1 MWQFHEPLKPGL
13 ERTVH
18 AEPVA
23 RIVRSNPLA
32 NFLFFFY
39 KNNLTQFYST

>member
-1 MWQFHEPLKPGL
+1 MWQFREPLKPGL
-13 ERTVH
+13 DRTVH

-32 NFLFFFY
+32 ILFLFY
-39 KNNLTQFYST
+39 KNNLTKFYST